1 VAPGDQLTTTY
12 FRRDITLPPLP
23 AGARYVICHY
33 TDDGFIAYLD
43 GAEIYRWAMPAGAV
57 TFTNRSTG
65 IPNGGEASMRAFSFT
80 STPGA
85 HVLAVELHQAGT
97 TSSDVWFDMEVR
109 ILGGASPSLSIARNT
124 SPAGS
129 LSLGWNADANW
140 VLRSSTTVNGLYNN
154 VAIPAGTAQGTLLI
168 PAAAAGTGN
177 NFYLLDYSCLP

>member
-1 VAPGDQLTTTY
+1 
-12 FRRDITLPPLP
+12 
-23 AGARYVICHY
+23 
-33 TDDGFIAYLD
+33 
-43 GAEIYRWAMPAGAV
+43 V